1 MKEAIVTIPYD
12 REKLRALQ
20 LYLAKKDMSFEDEVC
35 KMLDAL
41 YAKQVPGEVRDYLCM
56 SSGEEPAPVV
66 KQVRKRNNPKHGE
79 EVNPNDNDAQE

>member
-1 MKEAIVTIPYD
+1 MREAIVTIPYD

-20 LYLAKKDMSFEDEVC
+20 LYLTKKDMSLEDEVC

-56 SSGEEPAPVV
+56 SSGDAPEPII
-66 KQVRKRNNPKHGE
+66 KQPRKRNNPKHIE
-79 EVNPNDNDAQE
+79 EVNPNDSGTQE